1 MRSWKMVMAGGAAM
15 LISVGSARAVEQVDG
30 ATASAQQAT
39 SWEAKG
45 GESSGAA
52 RAKTDL
58 ASGDA
63 PGFVTHDELEKYTRE
78 LIERLDRERNAGL
91 SAPTFTDAG

>member
-1 MRSWKMVMAGGAAM
+1 MMAGGAAM

-30 ATASAQQAT
+30 ATASARQAT

-45 GESSGAA
+45 DAQSDPA
-52 RAKTDL
+52 RAKMDL
-58 ASGDA
+58 VNGEGS
-63 PGFVTHDELEKYTRE
+63 GFVTRDELEKSTRE